1 MGPSMTVSSSLLMFW
16 DPEIMEKNK
25 MFKNL
30 FFGGKK
36 KSVCVCV
43 VCSCVFWG
51 VFLISS
57 RDVFFPSKKRS
68 FYSMDLI
75 GLAQFKTFKY
85 HPVFEPFP
93 HESLK
98 PRLFG
103 YGFYWS
109 VVEPTHLKNIK
120 SQWESSP
127 NRDEN
132 KKLFETTTQF
142 KEVPHPVGNK
152 RGWTWHSYDWDASN
166 LT

>member
-1 MGPSMTVSSSLLMFW
+1 MTVSSSLLMLW
-16 DPEIMEKNK
+16 HPEIMEKKCSNIY
-25 MFKNL
+25 FSA
-30 FFGGKK
+30 GKRK
-36 KSVCVCV
+36 VCVCVCV

-103 YGFYWS
+103 YGFYWL

-132 KKLFETTTQF
+132 KKNIGNH
-142 KEVPHPVGNK
+142 HPV
-152 RGWTWHSYDWDASN
+152 
-166 LT
+166 

>member
-1 MGPSMTVSSSLLMFW
+1 
-16 DPEIMEKNK
+16 
-25 MFKNL
+25 
-30 FFGGKK
+30 
-36 KSVCVCV
+36 
-43 VCSCVFWG
+43 
-51 VFLISS
+51 
-57 RDVFFPSKKRS
+57 
-68 FYSMDLI
+68 MDLI

-103 YGFYWS
+103 YSFYWL

-132 KKLFETTTQF
+132 KKIFETTTQF

-152 RGWTWHSYDWDASN
+152 EGELDTATTETHQTWLSVIQKNADLKNTQRDKPTWRITAGSKWLITQDPWWS
-166 LT
+166 